1 MPSPKDCASKFPVGS
16 KAYKDCVAYKG
27 RYAKPKGASKA
38 PLKSRSGNIKNPLG
52 RSPMSKR
59 SIY

>member
-16 KAYKDCVAYKG
+16 KEFKDCVAYKG
-27 RYAKPKGASKA
+27 QFANKGSKA
-38 PLKSRSGNIKNPLG
+38 PLRKRASNVKNPLG